1 MAKSLDFNL
10 LKKRYL
16 TVKLADEEQ
25 TVLMIGTPTKS
36 VLDSFIAL
44 RDTISDETVGDE
56 AIEELYDI
64 CAKIMSRNKAGKVI
78 TREKLED
85 VFDFEDVIIFIRAYT
100 DFINEVSNSKN

>member
-25 TVLMIGTPTKS
+25 TVLMISTPTKS

>member
-25 TVLMIGTPTKS
+25 TVLMISTPTKS

-64 CAKIMSRNKAGKVI
+64 CAKIMSRNKTGKVI